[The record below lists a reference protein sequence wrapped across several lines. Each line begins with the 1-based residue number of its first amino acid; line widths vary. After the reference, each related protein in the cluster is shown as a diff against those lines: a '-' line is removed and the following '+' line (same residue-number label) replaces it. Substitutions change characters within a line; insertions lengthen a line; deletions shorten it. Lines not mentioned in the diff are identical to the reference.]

1 MLALCTDG
9 AFVHVHLTWRR
20 AANAFGSRP
29 MSRKELDPD
38 LYSPSFTSPPAYA
51 SYAQEDNTLMEA
63 YRDLNRQRG
72 LDDSSDDDD
81 ADDKHAGVS
90 AAPPMELITISSSDE
105 DNDDEEKE
113 YRRAKAETTG
123 ELLGLG
129 DNDHDNDTD
138 EFDDDTVDELDL
150 GQLSSY
156 PLKCAPI
163 LPAMSRASLS
173 LLTTPLG
180 AMQGAEAVLHAGG
193 PGRARPDQRVRARP
207 LCSVRL

>member
-1 MLALCTDG
+1 
-9 AFVHVHLTWRR
+9 
-20 AANAFGSRP
+20 

-72 LDDSSDDDD
+72 LDDSSDCDDDD
-81 ADDKHAGVS
+81 ADNKHAGVS
-90 AAPPMELITISSSDE
+90 AAPPTELITISSSSSDE
-105 DNDDEEKE
+105 DNDDDEEKE

-123 ELLGLG
+123 ELLGLD

-163 LPAMSRASLS
+163 LPAMTMSRASLS
-173 LLTTPLG
+173 
-180 AMQGAEAVLHAGG
+180 
-193 PGRARPDQRVRARP
+193 
-207 LCSVRL
+207 